1 MTVESQR
8 PLRVKLHE
16 IALVALRNGLL
27 GFGGGFAV
35 IGRMKQSFVDRR
47 AWVSPGEFVEAVAVA
62 TALPG
67 TASAN
72 VFTVLGSK
80 LGGLRAAATVTTA
93 FILPS
98 ALLMVLFAALYPHA
112 QRLAAMRWFMDGM
125 NAAVVGVIAAV
136 AVDMAR
142 EVLRAPAG
150 WAIALGAALALAM
163 RWLTLVEVVLLAAAL
178 GVATTRRSDPHAP
191 PPSERALAV
200 FPPVAALS
208 AVIPA
213 SALLTLFVVFAK
225 IGLVTFGGGLAMIPG
240 IAHEVIP
247 RGWIDE
253 STFADAIAFGQIT
266 PGPVS
271 IAATFIGY
279 RAAGPLGALAATVG
293 VFAPPFVVC
302 ALAARSMAA
311 FKRSF
316 VMRGILRGVSPA
328 VVGIIAAAAWS
339 LGRTSVDGWLSAAV
353 AVAAL
358 VLRVTWSRG
367 SPLIALFGGGFAGVA
382 AAHLRLHF

>member
-1 MTVESQR
+1 MTESQR
-8 PLRVKLHE
+8 SARVKLPE
-16 IALVALRNGLL
+16 LALVALRSGLL

-35 IGRMKQSFVDRR
+35 IGYIKQSVVDRR
-47 AWVSPGEFVEAVAVA
+47 AWVGGGEFLEAVAVA

-80 LGGLRAAATVTTA
+80 LGGLRAAAIATTA

-98 ALLMVLFAALYPHA
+98 ALFMVLLGALYPHA
-112 QRLAAMRWFMDGM
+112 QRLTGMRWFMDGI
-125 NAAVVGVIAAV
+125 NAAVVGVVAAV
-136 AVDMAR
+136 VVDMAK
-142 EVLRAPAG
+142 EALKAPIG
-150 WAIALGAALALAM
+150 WAIAVGAALALAT
-163 RWLTLVEVVLLAAAL
+163 RWLTLVEVVLLSAAL
-178 GVATTRRSDPHAP
+178 GVAITRRKHPQAS
-191 PPSERALAV
+191 PPSERAPVLL
-200 FPPVAALS
+200 PPIAAF
-208 AVIPA
+208 
-213 SALLTLFVVFAK
+213 SALLPASTILALLVVFAK
-225 IGLVTFGGGLAMIPG
+225 ISLVTFGGGLAMIPG

-253 STFADAIAFGQIT
+253 PTFADAIAFGQIT

-279 RAAGPLGALAATVG
+279 RAAGSLGALAATVG
-293 VFAPPFVVC
+293 VFAPPFVIC
-302 ALAARSMAA
+302 ALVARSIAA
-311 FKRSF
+311 FRRSF

-339 LGRTSVDGWLSAAV
+339 LGRTSLDGWLSAAV

-358 VLRVTWSRG
+358 VLRLAWKRG
-367 SPLIALFGGGFAGVA
+367 SPLIALFGGGFVGVA
-382 AAHLRLHF
+382 AAHFRLHF